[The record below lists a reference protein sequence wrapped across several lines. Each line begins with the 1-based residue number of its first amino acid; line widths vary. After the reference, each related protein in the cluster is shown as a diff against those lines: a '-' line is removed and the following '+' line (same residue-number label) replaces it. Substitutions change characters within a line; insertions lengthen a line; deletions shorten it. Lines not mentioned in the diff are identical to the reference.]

1 MDFKDLVQK
10 RRSIRK
16 FTDEEI
22 SSEQLQL
29 ILRAALMSPTSKG
42 TRAWHFIVVDDKDM
56 LEKMSNVREMGS
68 QFVAGAAV
76 AIVVLGDRD
85 VTDAWVEDAA
95 LAAVT
100 MQYQAAELGLCSC
113 WCHIRNRFSAVQEP
127 ADNLLRFL
135 LKYPENLTAECI
147 IGIGHPAI
155 ERKLQDE
162 DGLKWENVSI
172 YKKD

>member
-100 MQYQAAELGLCSC
+100 MQYQAAELGLGSC

>member
-22 SSEQLQL
+22 SSEQLQM

-56 LEKMSNVREMGS
+56 LEKISNCREMGS

-85 VTDAWVEDAA
+85 VTDAWVEDAS

-100 MQYQAAELGLCSC
+100 MQYQAADLGLGSC
-113 WCHIRNRFSAVQEP
+113 WCHVRNRFSQVGEP

-162 DGLKWENVSI
+162 DGLKWENVEV
-172 YKKD
+172 YKK

>member
-100 MQYQAAELGLCSC
+100 MQYQAAELGLGSC

-162 DGLKWENVSI
+162 DGLKWENVSV

>member
-1 MDFKDLVQK
+1 MDFKNLVQK

-22 SSEQLQL
+22 SSEDLQT

-56 LEKMSNVREMGS
+56 LEKMSNIREMGS

-76 AIVVLGDRD
+76 AVVVLGDTD
-85 VTDAWVEDAA
+85 ATDAWVEDAS

-100 MQYQAAELGLCSC
+100 MQYQAADLGLGSC
-113 WCHIRNRFSAVQEP
+113 WCHVRNRFSSVGEP

-135 LKYPENLTAECI
+135 LGYPENLTAECI

-162 DGLKWENVSI
+162 DGLKWENVEV
-172 YKKD
+172 YKK

>member
-100 MQYQAAELGLCSC
+100 MQYQAAELGLGSC

-162 DGLKWENVSI
+162 DGLNWENVSI

>member
-100 MQYQAAELGLCSC
+100 MQYQAAELGLGSC

-155 ERKLQDE
+155 DRKLQDE

-172 YKKD
+172 YKKN